1 MTINQI
7 ELLEKVIFIQSCV
20 IEGRDIKAVLRKETS
35 IFKKKSGAEVIAFC
49 LENGKYVNIEL
60 VLEESKKFLS
70 LIRKYKLRSKDMI
83 LNKFIEQC
91 SLKFGSSREYIKIES
106 IYEIFESTL
115 SKSKSYEFE
124 KEMNFKEAR
133 IFPLRNRIGKKVG
146 FVIYFFCNDSIMIYE
161 NLPDVTKAFETL
173 IRPFYD
179 SKVRTLHSKC
189 IQADKQMDLLTER
202 EKQIAYRVLQGKT
215 HKTVAYELEISINTF
230 KTHMKN
236 IYNKYGV
243 SSKIELSNK
252 LKGNVI
258 RSTDI

>member
-1 MTINQI
+1 MTVNQI
-7 ELLEKVIFIQSCV
+7 ELLEKVIYIQACV
-20 IEGRDIKAVLRKETS
+20 IEGRNIKAVLRKETAM
-35 IFKKKSGAEVIAFC
+35 FKKKSGADVIALC

-60 VLEESKKFLS
+60 VLEESQKFIS
-70 LIRKYKLRSKDMI
+70 LMKKYKLIAKDMV

-91 SLKFGSSREYIKIES
+91 SIKFGSSREYIKIDS
-106 IYEIFESTL
+106 MYEIFASAI
-115 SKSKSYEFE
+115 SKAKSSEFE

-133 IFPLRNRIGKKVG
+133 IFSLRNRIGKKIG
-146 FVIYFFCNDSIMIYE
+146 FVVYFFCNDSIILDS
-161 NLPDVTKAFETL
+161 NLPDVTKAFEAL

-179 SKVRTLHSKC
+179 SKFRTLHSKC
-189 IQADKQMDLLTER
+189 VQVDKQMDLLTER

-243 SSKIELSNK
+243 NSKIELSNK
-252 LKGNVI
+252 LKGK
-258 RSTDI
+258 